1 VKEHRAL
8 IAACVAATWLIWGST
23 YLAIKFALVSFPPFF
38 GMGTRFVLAGGL
50 LLAWTRACGR
60 ALPTKVQWRNAA
72 IIGTLLL
79 AGGMG
84 GTAHA
89 ELTVASG
96 LLVAFIAVMPAMI
109 AILNLFFGVRP
120 TRLETIGIA
129 IGVTGVFLLTRGA
142 AFSTSVAGLVW
153 ISVACSSWSVGSV
166 LSQRRLALAPGS
178 VGFGSEMLCGGVAL
192 LLLSAVAQ
200 ESIHW
205 PPTSLA
211 FWSWVYLIVFGS
223 LIAFNAYMILLERA
237 SAALASSYAFVN
249 PVIAMLLGVGL
260 GGETVTLYEWWAVA
274 VIMCGVLLLLVGRSQ
289 KKNGG
294 P

>member
-1 VKEHRAL
+1 MNEHRAL

-50 LLAWTRACGR
+50 LLAWTRARGR
-60 ALPTKVQWRNAA
+60 PLPTKVQWRNAA

-109 AILNLFFGVRP
+109 AILNLFYGVRP

-129 IGVTGVFLLTRGA
+129 IGVIGVFLLTRGA

-153 ISVACSSWSVGSV
+153 IGLGTISWSVGSV
-166 LSQRRLALAPGS
+166 LSQQRLPLAPGA
-178 VGFGSEMLCGGVAL
+178 VGFGSEMLCGGVVL
-192 LLLSAVAQ
+192 LLLGALSR
-200 ESIHW
+200 ESVHW
-205 PPTSLA
+205 PPTPLA
-211 FWSWVYLIVFGS
+211 FWSWIYLIIFGS
-223 LIAFNAYMILLERA
+223 LIAFNAYMFLLERA

-260 GGETVTLYEWWAVA
+260 GGETVTHYEWWAVA
-274 VIMCGVLLLLVGRSQ
+274 VIMGGVLLLLVGRSQ

-294 P
+294 H

>member
-1 VKEHRAL
+1 MKDHRAL

-38 GMGTRFVLAGGL
+38 GMGTRFVLAGGAL
-50 LLAWTRACGR
+50 LLWTRARGR
-60 ALPTKVQWRNAA
+60 PLPSTVQWRNAA
-72 IIGTLLL
+72 VIGTLLL

-109 AILNLFFGVRP
+109 AILNLFYGVRP
-120 TRLETIGIA
+120 TRLETAGIT
-129 IGVTGVFLLTRGA
+129 IGVIGVFLLTRGA
-142 AFSTSVAGLVW
+142 AFSTSIGGLLW
-153 ISVACSSWSVGSV
+153 ICFACCSWSVGSV
-166 LSQRRLALAPGS
+166 LSQRRLPVAPGG

-192 LLLSAVAQ
+192 LLLSALTR

-205 PPTSLA
+205 PPTPLA

-249 PVIAMLLGVGL
+249 PVIALLLGVGL

-274 VIMCGVLLLLVGRSQ
+274 VIMCGVLLLLVGRGR

-294 P
+294 H

>member
-1 VKEHRAL
+1 VKDHRAL

-38 GMGTRFVLAGGL
+38 GMGTRFIIAGGL
-50 LLAWTRACGR
+50 LLAYTSARGR
-60 ALPTKVQWRNAA
+60 PLPTRVQWRNAA

-109 AILNLFFGVRP
+109 ATLNLFYGVRP
-120 TRLETIGIA
+120 TRLETTGIV
-129 IGVTGVFLLTRGA
+129 IGVIGVFLLTRGS
-142 AFSTSVAGLVW
+142 AFSASVSGLVS
-153 ISVACSSWSVGSV
+153 ICIACSSWSVGSV
-166 LSQRRLALAPGS
+166 LSQQRLPLAPGG

-192 LLLSAVAQ
+192 LLLSALAR
-200 ESIHW
+200 ESPHW
-205 PPTSLA
+205 PLQPLA
-211 FWSWVYLIVFGS
+211 LWSWVYLIVFGS

-249 PVIAMLLGVGL
+249 PVIAMLLGVSL
-260 GGETVTLYEWWAVA
+260 GGETVTVYEWWAVA

-294 P
+294 H

>member
-1 VKEHRAL
+1 VKDHRAL

-23 YLAIKFALVSFPPFF
+23 YLAIKFALISFPPFF
-38 GMGTRFVLAGGL
+38 GMGTRFVIAGGL
-50 LLAWTRACGR
+50 LLAWTTARGR
-60 ALPTKVQWRNAA
+60 PLPTPVQWRNAV

-109 AILNLFFGVRP
+109 TLLNLFYGVKP
-120 TRLETIGIA
+120 TRLETTGIT
-129 IGVTGVFLLTRGA
+129 IGVIGVFMLTRGA
-142 AFSTSVAGLVW
+142 AFSTSVSGLVS
-153 ISVACSSWSVGSV
+153 ICIACSCWSVGSV
-166 LSQRRLALAPGS
+166 LSQQRLPLAPGA

-192 LLLSAVAQ
+192 LLLSALSG
-200 ESIHW
+200 ESFHW
-205 PPTSLA
+205 PPQPLA

-249 PVIAMLLGVGL
+249 PVIAMLLGVSL
-260 GGETVTLYEWWAVA
+260 GGETVTVYEWWAVA

-294 P
+294 H